1 MYDTLLFLHV
11 LSAFAL
17 MVTVVVFSAFAL
29 GAARDTRVLL
39 VSNVLWAIGGIGT
52 LVFGVWLAIYVKGY
66 EVWDG
71 WVIAALV
78 LWFVAN
84 AFGGRAQA
92 GFGADAD
99 ETKASQAALMHWLR
113 AIAVLALLVVMIYK
127 PGA

>member
-1 MYDTLLFLHV
+1 MRDTLLFLHV

-29 GAARDTRVLL
+29 GAARDGRVLL
-39 VSNVLWAIGGIGT
+39 VSNVLWGIGGIGT

-78 LWFVAN
+78 LWFAAN
-84 AFGGRAQA
+84 GLGGRAQA
-92 GFGADAD
+92 GFAEDAD
-99 ETKASQAALMHWLR
+99 EAKRSQAALMHWLR
-113 AIAVLALLVVMIYK
+113 SLVVLALLVVMIYK